1 MVDHFPEIKIIE
13 VDLPLDTENPNYD
26 VILEK
31 FFKDNGLDIK
41 IILGWGP
48 NSDPNKNLL
57 VSVTTPKAG
66 TALDPSTKELIM
78 MVYEGYNPPPA
89 ET

>member
-1 MVDHFPEIKIIE
+1 MPDVVGMNYHDAM
-13 VDLPLDTENPNYD
+13 DL
-26 VILEK
+26 LEK

-78 MVYEGYNPPPA
+78 MVYEGYNPPPS